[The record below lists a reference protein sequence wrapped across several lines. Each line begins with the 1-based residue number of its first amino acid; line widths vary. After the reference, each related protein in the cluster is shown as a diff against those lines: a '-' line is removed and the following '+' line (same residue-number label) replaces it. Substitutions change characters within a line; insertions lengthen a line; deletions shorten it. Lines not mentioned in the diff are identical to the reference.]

1 MASNAQNFLINLEIT
16 PPPGAWS
23 AIAARLETE
32 YDASAT
38 AVAEK
43 LQDIAILPPA
53 MAWENIAAAL
63 PGTTAPIEQ
72 HKVVRLP
79 YRRVRM
85 LAAAV
90 VIGLVGLTAWYF
102 LNYSGTPAGA
112 AAKQQQQAVTPAIE
126 NKTTPDNNSSQ
137 SIAPAIEQLQEQL
150 AQETPEPA
158 TRYTS
163 QSAQRRIPIYF
174 KYDDQPMATYAGM
187 PEEDANR
194 FTGSIIPSVE
204 APLIRDANGQIILDK
219 RLITSPDNNYITIT
233 GPNGEQTRISA
244 KFLDIISSLN
254 GDAEPSDYF
263 NYMMHDN
270 NLWKARFHEWRSKLM
285 NQASFVPTAT
295 NFLDILEL
303 KELLQ
308 ENQ

>member
-1 MASNAQNFLINLEIT
+1 MASNVQNYLTNLEIT

-32 YDASAT
+32 YGVDET
-38 AVAEK
+38 VVAEK
-43 LQDIAILPPA
+43 LQDITIIPPA
-53 MAWENIAAAL
+53 LAWENIAAAL
-63 PGTTAPIEQ
+63 PGSATPIEQ
-72 HKVVRLP
+72 PKVVRLP

-85 LAAAV
+85 LAAAS

-102 LNYSGTPAGA
+102 LNYTGTPTGA
-112 AAKQQQQAVTPAIE
+112 AVQQQQAATPATE
-126 NKTTPDNNSSQ
+126 NKTTPDNNNTA

-150 AQETPEPA
+150 AQETPEPV

-163 QSAQRRIPIYF
+163 QAVTRRIPIYF
-174 KYDDQPMATYAGM
+174 KYDDQPMATFAG
-187 PEEDANR
+187 PEEDAIR
-194 FTGSIIPSVE
+194 FTGSTTPSVE

-254 GDAEPSDYF
+254 ADAEPSSDYF

>member
-1 MASNAQNFLINLEIT
+1 MASNVQQFLNNLEIT
-16 PPPGAWS
+16 PPPGAWHT
-23 AIAARLETE
+23 IAARLETE
-32 YDASAT
+32 FDVSAT

-43 LQDIAILPPA
+43 LQDAAIMPPVA
-53 MAWENIAAAL
+53 AWEAIAAAL
-63 PGTTAPIEQ
+63 PEAAVDQP
-72 HKVVRLP
+72 KVVRLP

-102 LNYSGTPAGA
+102 MNYTDTPAGA
-112 AAKQQQQAVTPAIE
+112 AAVQQQQATTPAID
-126 NKTTPDNNSSQ
+126 NKTAPDNSASS
-137 SIAPAIEQLQEQL
+137 ITPAIEQLQEQL
-150 AQETPEPA
+150 AQETPVPA
-158 TRYTS
+158 TRYAS
-163 QSAQRRIPIYF
+163 QSAPQQRTYF
-174 KYDDQPMATYAGM
+174 KYDDQPMATNAGM
-187 PEEDANR
+187 PGEEGIQ
-194 FTGSIIPSVE
+194 FTSSTMPSVE

-219 RLITSPDNNYITIT
+219 RLITSADKNYITIT

-254 GDAEPSDYF
+254 ADAEPSDYF
-263 NYMMHDN
+263 DFMMHEN